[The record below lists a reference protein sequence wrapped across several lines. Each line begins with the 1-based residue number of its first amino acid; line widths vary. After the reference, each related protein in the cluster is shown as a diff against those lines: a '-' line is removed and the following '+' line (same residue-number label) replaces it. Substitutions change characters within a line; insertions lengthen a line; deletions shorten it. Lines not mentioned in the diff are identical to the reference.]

1 MRILFFSHY
10 FPPEV
15 NAPASRTFEHCR
27 LWARAGHDVTVVTC
41 APNHPRGEIYPGY
54 KNRFFQ
60 LETLDGVRVARVWT
74 FLAANEG
81 FLLRIL
87 NYLSYM
93 IFACFAAF
101 RLERPDVVIST
112 SPQFFC
118 GLTGLLVK
126 VTLRAPWVL
135 EIRDLWPESIV
146 AVGAMRKGLAVK
158 FLEWLEQLAYHRADR
173 IVSVTDSFVA
183 HIAAR
188 GGAGKVAVIK
198 NGVDLNFFKPTSES
212 EEFKKTLGFEGR
224 FVAAYVGTH
233 GMAHSLDTVLDAA
246 KLLLDDRRIGF
257 LLVGDGAERVR
268 LVARA
273 GAMNLDNL
281 RIAGQLPKTEM
292 PRVWLATDISL
303 ILLKKDDLFKTV
315 LPSKMFEAMVME
327 RPIVL
332 GVAGEARQLLE
343 EAGAGIAITPQSAEG
358 LAAAVVKL
366 VDDPELAARIGHQG
380 GAYVRE
386 HYDRAKL
393 ARTYLDL
400 LESVVGK
407 SGAGSQETA
416 SVEEA
421 SSR

>member
-315 LPSKMFEAMVME
+315 LPSKMFEAMAME